1 MSRSKTVGA
10 LLLSSA
16 CTLLL
21 NARPASAQDFG
32 LYFRDGLVTLV
43 ARDVTVPTILTS
55 WARIGNVTVVNGDK
69 IDSAPVTLQL
79 VNVPEREALAVLLR
93 NAGGYILAARQEGD
107 QRGVSVFDR
116 ILVVA
121 PSAVRNSSPQLAA
134 QLAPPPSSVES
145 AETRPGIANQSAEP
159 IGVFVAPPNA
169 AAAGAAPFAFSGPGP
184 FAPPGN
190 PKGPAGASLGAGLGT
205 ARPGEVVV
213 PPPPTR
219 ISPGPPRPQQQH

>member
-1 MSRSKTVGA
+1 MHTS
-10 LLLSSA
+10 
-16 CTLLL
+16 
-21 NARPASAQDFG
+21 ARPASAQDFG

-69 IDSAPVTLQL
+69 IDSALVTLQL

-169 AAAGAAPFAFSGPGP
+169 AAAAEFYPANYWYSGRRHRSVPSRCMI
-184 FAPPGN
+184 F
-190 PKGPAGASLGAGLGT
+190 ASLGAGLGT

-219 ISPGPPRPQQQH
+219 ISPGPPRPQQQQ